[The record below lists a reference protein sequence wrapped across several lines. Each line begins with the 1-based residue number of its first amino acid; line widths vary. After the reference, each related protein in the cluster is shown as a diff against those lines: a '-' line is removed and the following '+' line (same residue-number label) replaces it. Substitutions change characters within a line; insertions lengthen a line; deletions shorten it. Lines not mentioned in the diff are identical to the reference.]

1 MKEKVASIILDAH
14 IEKQLDYLI
23 PKDFLGKIKP
33 GMRVEVPLRG
43 YTQKGYVF
51 ALKEKSSV
59 KKLKSL
65 LGVISDE
72 IVDKK
77 LFQLAIWMSSYYGT
91 SLSKVMKF
99 IVPTSI
105 RSETKPKTETFISSA
120 KTKKE
125 MLTLCAELRRKSPAQ
140 AQILD
145 VILRVK
151 KKISLKELLF
161 LSQVTRQP
169 VEKLVEKK
177 VLSKQKII
185 VDEAAILEDQVFF
198 PTKPK
203 KLTEEQKQCFDR
215 IIKSIEEEKYC
226 PHLIFGVTGSG
237 KTEVYLQAIEKI
249 LNQNKSVIVLVPEI
263 SLTSQTIERFRSRFP
278 KETIAVLHHRRS
290 GGEKYSAWHNIKK
303 GKARIIIGARSAV
316 FCPAQ
321 RLGLI
326 IVDEEHD
333 TSYKQSEE
341 APSYHGKHIALM
353 RGKIHSCPV
362 ILGSATPSIESY
374 FLAEKNKYQLSFLKK
389 RPAQASLPKV
399 RVVNMQE
406 EIKKKSSAI
415 FSPALLDGIEKRYKN
430 GEQTLLFLNRRGY
443 HSYLLCTECSSS
455 IKCPHCDVSL
465 TFHKKAS
472 HLMCHSCGYIA
483 SPPKICPDCK
493 KEGYIK
499 YKGFGTE
506 LVENA
511 LKAIFPHIKT
521 LRIDRDTTRF
531 KHSHEQ
537 LYKSFRSGKA
547 DVLIGTQMIVKGLH
561 FPSVTLVGVLNS
573 DGALNIPDF
582 RSSEYVFQLI
592 TQVAGRSGRCELPGE
607 VIIQSF
613 LPDNPTIKLAKKQ
626 DFESFYKMEIENR
639 RTFNYPPF
647 SRMVKFAF
655 SSENEKLAFETAEKY
670 RKKVIDI
677 LPGDFQ
683 IHPTVASGRSKLQDK
698 FRFLFLVRG
707 NRNISFCLE
716 RMKKEFSFPS
726 SVHLFIDVDPVF
738 TFI

>member
-1 MKEKVASIILDAH
+1 MKEKVASIILDVH

-23 PKDFLGKIKP
+23 PSHLIGKIKP

-43 YTQKGYVF
+43 YTQKGYVY
-51 ALKEKSSV
+51 ALKEKSSL

-65 LGVISDE
+65 LEVISDE
-72 IVDKK
+72 VIDKK
-77 LFQLAIWMSSYYGT
+77 LFELAIWMSSYYGA
-91 SLSKVMKF
+91 SLSKVMKY

-105 RSETKPKTETFISSA
+105 RSDIQPKTETFLSTL

-125 MLTLCAELRRKSPAQ
+125 MASLCADLRRKSPAQ

-161 LSQVTRQP
+161 LSQVTRAP

-177 VLSKQKII
+177 VLLKHKII

-203 KLTEEQKQCFDR
+203 KLTSEQQKCFDQ
-215 IIKSIEEEKYC
+215 IAKSIEKEKYM

-237 KTEVYLQAIEKI
+237 KTEIYLQAIEKI
-249 LNQNKSVIVLVPEI
+249 ISKNKSAIILVPEI

-290 GGEKYSAWHNIKK
+290 HGERYSAWHNIKQ
-303 GKARIIIGARSAV
+303 GKARIIIGARSAI
-316 FCPAQ
+316 FCPVQ

-341 APSYHGKHIALM
+341 TPSYHGKHIALM

-362 ILGSATPSIESY
+362 ILGSATPSLESY
-374 FLAEKNKYQLSFLKK
+374 YLALKK
-389 RPAQASLPKV
+389 KYHLSVLKNRPATATLPKIH
-399 RVVNMQE
+399 VVNMKE
-406 EIKKKSSAI
+406 ELKKKSSPI
-415 FSPALLDGIEKRYKN
+415 FSSALLNGIEKRYKN

-465 TFHKKAS
+465 TFHKRDS
-472 HLMCHSCGYIA
+472 HLLCHSCGFIT

-506 LVENA
+506 LVESA
-511 LKAIFPHIKT
+511 LRAIFPHIKT

-613 LPDNPTIKLAKKQ
+613 LPDHPTIKLAKEQ
-626 DFESFYKMEIENR
+626 NFEKFYEAEIENR
-639 RTFNYPPF
+639 RLFSYPPF
-647 SRMVKFAF
+647 SRMVKFTF
-655 SSENEKLAFETAEKY
+655 SSENENLVLQTAERY

-677 LPGDFQ
+677 LPNDFR
-683 IHPTVASGRSKLQDK
+683 IHPTVASGKSKLQDK
-698 FRFLFLVRG
+698 FRYIFLVRG
-707 NRNISFCLE
+707 NRNISFCLQE
-716 RMKKEFSFPS
+716 MKKEFSLPS
-726 SVHLFIDVDPVF
+726 NVHLFIDVDPVF